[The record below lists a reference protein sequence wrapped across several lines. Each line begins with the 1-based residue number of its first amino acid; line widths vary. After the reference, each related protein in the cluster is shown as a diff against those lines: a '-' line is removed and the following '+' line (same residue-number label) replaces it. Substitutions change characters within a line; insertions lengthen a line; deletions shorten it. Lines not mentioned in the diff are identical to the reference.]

1 MKLFK
6 KVIAVLA
13 IATMSLSMVACGTSK
28 AATEMGSKDEK
39 GLIVARVG
47 DVPIYKTT
55 LENEKPVRTLNFT
68 QEQKDFVNGLFLLTT
83 KPVIYVAN
91 ISYVSIFLST

>member
-39 GLIVARVG
+39 GLIVARVC
-47 DVPIYKTT
+47 DVPIYKTSHQQRIIHYEHGYT
-55 LENEKPVRTLNFT
+55 RCFLV
-68 QEQKDFVNGLFLLTT
+68 LFNATHVGWRRWWRCWDLQCR
-83 KPVIYVAN
+83 KI
-91 ISYVSIFLST
+91 

>member
-55 LENEKPVRTLNFT
+55 LENEMARYGMT
-68 QEQKDFVNGLFLLTT
+68 D
-83 KPVIYVAN
+83 
-91 ISYVSIFLST
+91 STMKMY